1 MNEVSRTTAV
11 YEGESDA
18 FVDKYL
24 SESIAARFGD
34 DFFDALSGPRV
45 LDVGCGPGVDTATFS
60 DAGVDVV
67 GFDRTPSFVDAAR
80 ENVPDARFVRG
91 DMRQLPFRD
100 GAFDGVWACA
110 SFLHVP
116 RRDAPATLREFGR
129 VLDDDG
135 VVSLSVKR
143 GEESGY
149 DADGRYFE
157 KYLPGEVRS
166 LFDDAGFQSTR
177 IEEGE
182 GWIRT
187 LASV

>member
-1 MNEVSRTTAV
+1 MDEVSRTTAV
-11 YEGESDA
+11 YESDADA

-34 DFFDALSGPRV
+34 DFSEALSGPRV
-45 LDVGCGPGVDTATFS
+45 LDVGCGPGVDSATFS
-60 DAGVDVV
+60 DAGLDVV
-67 GFDRTPSFVDAAR
+67 GFDLTPPFVAVAR

-116 RRDAPATLREFGR
+116 RRDAPDTLREFGR

-149 DADGRYFE
+149 DTDGRYFE
-157 KYLPGEVRS
+157 TYLPGEIRS
-166 LFDDAGFQSTR
+166 LVDDAGFHGIR

-187 LASV
+187 LASA